1 MVLTFRREGRA
12 LLARGGGRC
21 PLRCRRQL
29 IGDHET
35 FRTSAAVVFPQ
46 LPLSFVVLGK
56 PGNPR
61 MTSQEAIPVP
71 GFLYLASAGPRKPL
85 PDRLISFPEEP
96 VSRVFA
102 A

>member
-1 MVLTFRREGRA
+1 MVLTFRRGGRA

-21 PLRCRRQL
+21 PLRCRRQV

-35 FRTSAAVVFPQ
+35 FWTLPRLSSQQ
-46 LPLSFVVLGK
+46 LPSSFVVLGK

-85 PDRLISFPEEP
+85 PDRLISFPEE
-96 VSRVFA
+96 SA
-102 A
+102 

>member
-1 MVLTFRREGRA
+1 MPAQLPKAGNWRSRNVL
-12 LLARGGGRC
+12 
-21 PLRCRRQL
+21 
-29 IGDHET
+29 DV
-35 FRTSAAVVFPQ
+35 AAVAFPATAVKFRG
-46 LPLSFVVLGK
+46 PGK

-61 MTSQEAIPVP
+61 MTSQEDIPVP

-96 VSRVFA
+96 TSRLFA